1 MSDPKMT
8 DELMTSMDDTLTE
21 WRSAFDGL
29 KHYGEGQ
36 GRSTPRWRDPVEYH
50 RRLQTFRSDTYFAKP
65 LVLSPVVCAAFG

>member
-1 MSDPKMT
+1 MS

-29 KHYGEGQ
+29 KHDGEGQ
-36 GRSTPRWRDPVEYH
+36 GRSKPRWRDPVEYH